1 MAKITIDG
9 TEYDTDNLS
18 DEVKRQVQNV
28 SYCDRKV
35 EELKN
40 EAAVIQTARNAY
52 ARSLSEMLAGDTDKT
67 D

>member
-1 MAKITIDG
+1 MAKITVDG

-18 DEVKRQVQNV
+18 DDVKRQVQNV
-28 SYCDRKV
+28 SYCDRKI

-52 ARSLSEMLAGDTDKT
+52 ARSLSEMLAGETSKT

>member
-18 DEVKRQVQNV
+18 DDVKRQVQNV
-28 SYCDRKV
+28 SYCDRKI

-52 ARSLSEMLAGDTDKT
+52 ARSLSEMLAGETSKT
-67 D
+67 S

>member
-9 TEYDTDNLS
+9 TEYETDDLS
-18 DEVKRQVQNV
+18 DDVKRQVQNV
-28 SYCDRKV
+28 SYCDRKI